1 MKNKLEE
8 IRNARGI
15 KQDELAKVLEVSRQT
30 ISSLENGKYNPSII
44 LAFKIARYFNM
55 TIEEIFIMRRNE
67 IMLCK
72 FGKTNKKV
80 LSGMVIFGVVSL
92 IFGIVFANS
101 LSDDQRSL
109 MMLAGMFSGAGT
121 GIIAVA
127 IFFWIRGKVLSP
139 EKLKQKAIEKN
150 DERNVQ
156 ITRTALTVVA
166 ITSNLTFAV
175 LAFVLMGMG
184 YMVPALIMV
193 GCIYL
198 QLGIFLIANNVIS
211 RKM

>member
-1 MKNKLEE
+1 
-8 IRNARGI
+8 
-15 KQDELAKVLEVSRQT
+15 
-30 ISSLENGKYNPSII
+30 
-44 LAFKIARYFNM
+44 
-55 TIEEIFIMRRNE
+55 
-67 IMLCK
+67 
-72 FGKTNKKV
+72 
-80 LSGMVIFGVVSL
+80 MVIFGVVSL

>member
-1 MKNKLEE
+1 
-8 IRNARGI
+8 
-15 KQDELAKVLEVSRQT
+15 
-30 ISSLENGKYNPSII
+30 
-44 LAFKIARYFNM
+44 
-55 TIEEIFIMRRNE
+55 
-67 IMLCK
+67 MLCK
-72 FGKTNKKV
+72 FGKTNKKE

>member
-1 MKNKLEE
+1 
-8 IRNARGI
+8 
-15 KQDELAKVLEVSRQT
+15 
-30 ISSLENGKYNPSII
+30 
-44 LAFKIARYFNM
+44 
-55 TIEEIFIMRRNE
+55 
-67 IMLCK
+67 MLCK

>member
-1 MKNKLEE
+1 
-8 IRNARGI
+8 
-15 KQDELAKVLEVSRQT
+15 
-30 ISSLENGKYNPSII
+30 
-44 LAFKIARYFNM
+44 
-55 TIEEIFIMRRNE
+55 
-67 IMLCK
+67 MLCK

-80 LSGMVIFGVVSL
+80 LSGMVVFGVVSL

>member
-1 MKNKLEE
+1 
-8 IRNARGI
+8 
-15 KQDELAKVLEVSRQT
+15 
-30 ISSLENGKYNPSII
+30 
-44 LAFKIARYFNM
+44 
-55 TIEEIFIMRRNE
+55 
-67 IMLCK
+67 MLCK
-72 FGKTNKKV
+72 LGKTNKKV
-80 LSGMVIFGVVSL
+80 LSGMVVFGVVSL
-92 IFGIVFANS
+92 VFGIFFADS
-101 LSDDQRSL
+101 LTDDQRSL

-198 QLGIFLIANNVIS
+198 QLAIFLIANKIIS

>member
-1 MKNKLEE
+1 
-8 IRNARGI
+8 
-15 KQDELAKVLEVSRQT
+15 
-30 ISSLENGKYNPSII
+30 
-44 LAFKIARYFNM
+44 
-55 TIEEIFIMRRNE
+55 
-67 IMLCK
+67 MLCK

-127 IFFWIRGKVLSP
+127 IFFWSRGKVLSP

>member
-1 MKNKLEE
+1 
-8 IRNARGI
+8 
-15 KQDELAKVLEVSRQT
+15 
-30 ISSLENGKYNPSII
+30 
-44 LAFKIARYFNM
+44 
-55 TIEEIFIMRRNE
+55 
-67 IMLCK
+67 
-72 FGKTNKKV
+72 
-80 LSGMVIFGVVSL
+80 MVIFGVVSL

-184 YMVPALIMV
+184 YMVCLLYTSPSLRQRRRIVESLYHNLTSFA
-193 GCIYL
+193 
-198 QLGIFLIANNVIS
+198 FRHANFIT
-211 RKM
+211 

>member
-1 MKNKLEE
+1 
-8 IRNARGI
+8 
-15 KQDELAKVLEVSRQT
+15 
-30 ISSLENGKYNPSII
+30 
-44 LAFKIARYFNM
+44 
-55 TIEEIFIMRRNE
+55 
-67 IMLCK
+67 
-72 FGKTNKKV
+72 
-80 LSGMVIFGVVSL
+80 MVIFGVVSL
-92 IFGIVFANS
+92 ISGIVFANS

>member
-1 MKNKLEE
+1 
-8 IRNARGI
+8 
-15 KQDELAKVLEVSRQT
+15 
-30 ISSLENGKYNPSII
+30 
-44 LAFKIARYFNM
+44 
-55 TIEEIFIMRRNE
+55 
-67 IMLCK
+67 MLCK
-72 FGKTNKKV
+72 LGKTNKKV
-80 LSGMVIFGVVSL
+80 LSGMVVFGVVSL
-92 IFGIVFANS
+92 VFGIFFANS
-101 LSDDQRSL
+101 LTDDQRSL

-198 QLGIFLIANNVIS
+198 QLAIFLIANKIIS

>member
-1 MKNKLEE
+1 
-8 IRNARGI
+8 
-15 KQDELAKVLEVSRQT
+15 
-30 ISSLENGKYNPSII
+30 
-44 LAFKIARYFNM
+44 
-55 TIEEIFIMRRNE
+55 
-67 IMLCK
+67 
-72 FGKTNKKV
+72 
-80 LSGMVIFGVVSL
+80 MVIFGVVSL

-139 EKLKQKAIEKN
+139 ENLKQKAIEKN

>member
-1 MKNKLEE
+1 
-8 IRNARGI
+8 
-15 KQDELAKVLEVSRQT
+15 
-30 ISSLENGKYNPSII
+30 
-44 LAFKIARYFNM
+44 
-55 TIEEIFIMRRNE
+55 
-67 IMLCK
+67 MLCK

-80 LSGMVIFGVVSL
+80 LSGMVVFGVVSL

-101 LSDDQRSL
+101 LADDQRSL

>member
-1 MKNKLEE
+1 
-8 IRNARGI
+8 
-15 KQDELAKVLEVSRQT
+15 
-30 ISSLENGKYNPSII
+30 
-44 LAFKIARYFNM
+44 
-55 TIEEIFIMRRNE
+55 
-67 IMLCK
+67 
-72 FGKTNKKV
+72 
-80 LSGMVIFGVVSL
+80 MVVFGVVSL

>member
-1 MKNKLEE
+1 
-8 IRNARGI
+8 
-15 KQDELAKVLEVSRQT
+15 
-30 ISSLENGKYNPSII
+30 
-44 LAFKIARYFNM
+44 
-55 TIEEIFIMRRNE
+55 
-67 IMLCK
+67 MLCK

-80 LSGMVIFGVVSL
+80 LSGMVVFGVVSL

-166 ITSNLTFAV
+166 ITSNLTFAA

>member
-1 MKNKLEE
+1 
-8 IRNARGI
+8 
-15 KQDELAKVLEVSRQT
+15 
-30 ISSLENGKYNPSII
+30 
-44 LAFKIARYFNM
+44 
-55 TIEEIFIMRRNE
+55 
-67 IMLCK
+67 MLCK

-80 LSGMVIFGVVSL
+80 LSGMGVFGVVSL

>member
-1 MKNKLEE
+1 
-8 IRNARGI
+8 
-15 KQDELAKVLEVSRQT
+15 
-30 ISSLENGKYNPSII
+30 
-44 LAFKIARYFNM
+44 
-55 TIEEIFIMRRNE
+55 
-67 IMLCK
+67 MLCK

-80 LSGMVIFGVVSL
+80 LSGMVVFGVVSL

-121 GIIAVA
+121 GITAVA

>member
-1 MKNKLEE
+1 
-8 IRNARGI
+8 
-15 KQDELAKVLEVSRQT
+15 
-30 ISSLENGKYNPSII
+30 
-44 LAFKIARYFNM
+44 
-55 TIEEIFIMRRNE
+55 
-67 IMLCK
+67 MLCK

-80 LSGMVIFGVVSL
+80 LSGMVVFGVVSL

-150 DERNVQ
+150 DERNVP

>member
-1 MKNKLEE
+1 
-8 IRNARGI
+8 
-15 KQDELAKVLEVSRQT
+15 
-30 ISSLENGKYNPSII
+30 
-44 LAFKIARYFNM
+44 
-55 TIEEIFIMRRNE
+55 
-67 IMLCK
+67 MLCK

-109 MMLAGMFSGAGT
+109 MMLEGMFSGAGT

>member
-1 MKNKLEE
+1 
-8 IRNARGI
+8 
-15 KQDELAKVLEVSRQT
+15 
-30 ISSLENGKYNPSII
+30 
-44 LAFKIARYFNM
+44 
-55 TIEEIFIMRRNE
+55 
-67 IMLCK
+67 
-72 FGKTNKKV
+72 
-80 LSGMVIFGVVSL
+80 
-92 IFGIVFANS
+92 
-101 LSDDQRSL
+101 